1 MLYDRRSRF
10 RKLKTGSKVL
20 VLLPTSHNKLLM
32 QWKGPFTVISKQ
44 GACDYIIQMGSKTK
58 VFHINM
64 LKQYL
69 ERSNSSS
76 ISNNRTHIANTT
88 CVISETEDTTSD

>member
-1 MLYDRRSRF
+1 
-10 RKLKTGSKVL
+10 
-20 VLLPTSHNKLLM
+20 M

-76 ISNNRTHIANTT
+76 ISNNRNHIANTT
-88 CVISETEDTTSD
+88 FVISETEDTTSDSSISLILPSTVGSELIRMLSSILT